1 MMANMP
7 LDPEL
12 LKAKFQVWTAIV
24 TAVGTVL
31 GAIVVGVFGTLI
43 TRKYSREK
51 DRQEKEGQWRD
62 HAIEL
67 TKLDL
72 ERKLKRY
79 DVDHN
84 ISLRPS
90 VLDFL
95 ANYRDLLELD
105 KVSPK
110 ALYRNILE
118 NRRKEIGKD
127 KADKEEN
134 L

>member
-1 MMANMP
+1 MANMP

-12 LKAKFQVWTAIV
+12 LKAKFQMWTAIV
-24 TAVGTVL
+24 TAAGTVL
-31 GAIVVGVFGTLI
+31 GAIIVGVFGTLI

-51 DRQEKEGQWRD
+51 ERQEKEGQWRD

-105 KVSPK
+105 KVAPK

>member
-12 LKAKFQVWTAIV
+12 LKAKFQMWAAIV
-24 TAVGTVL
+24 TAAGTVL
-31 GAIVVGVFGTLI
+31 GAIIVGVFGTLI

-51 DRQEKEGQWRD
+51 DRQQKEGQWRD

-90 VLDFL
+90 ILDFL
-95 ANYRDLLELD
+95 ANYRDLLDLD

-134 L
+134 V